1 MQINMIL
8 YISILF
14 YIDHTFGLVQVVPN
28 VLLLLTDDQDVELH
42 GLHPLQKTTQ
52 FLTEYGTKFT
62 NAYTSTP
69 LCCPARASLLTGQ
82 YAHNHL
88 TFNNSINGGCN
99 GHHWRTISEPRTL
112 PVLLQKHG
120 YHTFFAGKYLNQF
133 KGAKVP
139 PGWDQFY
146 GLHGNSRYYNYTIRE
161 NRRNVSYADTYL
173 TDMLRD
179 RTVKFIHNVIK
190 GQKPFFAMITPPAA
204 HAPFT
209 PAPRHEGV
217 FSHVRALRTP
227 SFNAPSK
234 DKHWLVR
241 TAKHL
246 PNSTVLTVD
255 KYFQKRW
262 ETLLAVDEMMVTIVT
277 LLKKYQC
284 LDNTYIIYT
293 SDNGYHLGQFAQPFD
308 KRQPYQ
314 TDIKVPLLIRGPD
327 VPGNILLNFAVSLV
341 DLMPTILE
349 WVGLTVP
356 NYVDGRSFKDELL
369 QQHQTKRHSHRIL
382 LVEYWGEGNDETYN
396 SECPEKQTDHLAECT
411 LDADCH
417 CQDAWNNTYT
427 CIRDFRY
434 KLDRIYCEFYDTEHF
449 IEAYDLIQDPYQLK
463 NIAYELL
470 PSERTEY
477 GFLIAN
483 LTICA
488 GKSCHINY

>member
-1 MQINMIL
+1 MIL

-14 YIDHTFGLVQVVPN
+14 CIDQTIGFIQSPVPN

-42 GLHPLQKTTQ
+42 GLHPLQKTTEL
-52 FLTEYGTKFT
+52 LTEYGTKFT

-69 LCCPARASLLTGQ
+69 LCCPARASLLT
-82 YAHNHL
+82 
-88 TFNNSINGGCN
+88 
-99 GHHWRTISEPRTL
+99 
-112 PVLLQKHG
+112 
-120 YHTFFAGKYLNQF
+120 
-133 KGAKVP
+133 
-139 PGWDQFY
+139 
-146 GLHGNSRYYNYTIRE
+146 
-161 NRRNVSYADTYL
+161 
-173 TDMLRD
+173 
-179 RTVKFIHNVIK
+179 
-190 GQKPFFAMITPPAA
+190 
-204 HAPFT
+204 
-209 PAPRHEGV
+209 
-217 FSHVRALRTP
+217 
-227 SFNAPSK
+227 

-241 TAKHL
+241 TAKRL

-262 ETLLAVDEMMVTIVT
+262 ETLLAVDEMMVAIIT

-327 VPGNILLNFAVSLV
+327 VPGSILMNFAVSLV

-349 WVGLTVP
+349 WVGLSVP

-369 QQHQTKRHSHRIL
+369 QLHPAKRQSQHRVL

-396 SECPEKQTDHLAECT
+396 SECPGKQTDHLAQCT

-434 KLDRIYCEFYDTEHF
+434 KLDRIYCEFYDTENF

-463 NIAYELL
+463 NIGYELL
-470 PSERTEY
+470 PSERTLY
-477 GFLIAN
+477 GFLIGN
-483 LTICA
+483 LTVCA

>member
-69 LCCPARASLLTGQ
+69 LCCPARASLLT
-82 YAHNHL
+82 
-88 TFNNSINGGCN
+88 
-99 GHHWRTISEPRTL
+99 
-112 PVLLQKHG
+112 
-120 YHTFFAGKYLNQF
+120 
-133 KGAKVP
+133 
-139 PGWDQFY
+139 
-146 GLHGNSRYYNYTIRE
+146 
-161 NRRNVSYADTYL
+161 
-173 TDMLRD
+173 
-179 RTVKFIHNVIK
+179 
-190 GQKPFFAMITPPAA
+190 
-204 HAPFT
+204 
-209 PAPRHEGV
+209 
-217 FSHVRALRTP
+217 
-227 SFNAPSK
+227 